1 MSAQSEE
8 IRKYFALHNIRIADV
23 AEKVGLHPSSVSLMV
38 AGKQEL
44 SKTFIAG
51 LYKAYGFD
59 TTYLLTGEGTLLPAS
74 RPAKASSDAE
84 LRATQDMVQGL
95 TKDNISLKAKLY
107 KLMEKLEALG
117 LPCDDSPCK
126 P

>member
-1 MSAQSEE
+1 MSVQSEE
-8 IRKYFALHNIRIADV
+8 LRKYFALHNIKVTEV
-23 AEKVGLHPSSVSLMV
+23 ARQTGLHYSAVSLMIS
-38 AGKQEL
+38 GKQEL
-44 SKTFIAG
+44 SKTFITG
-51 LYKAYGFD
+51 LWKAYGFD

-95 TKDNISLKAKLY
+95 TKDNISLKAKVY

-126 P
+126 L